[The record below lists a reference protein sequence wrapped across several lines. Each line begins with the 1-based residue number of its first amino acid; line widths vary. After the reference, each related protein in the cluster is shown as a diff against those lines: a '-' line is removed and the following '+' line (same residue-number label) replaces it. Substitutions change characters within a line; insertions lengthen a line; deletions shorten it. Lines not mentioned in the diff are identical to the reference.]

1 MFTIHLMHFSMLIH
15 ISITCFAISS
25 STTSVGGRDY
35 KFRSHSDDK
44 EDLSSTKPRSGPGG
58 SKRSSSGLREAEVST
73 RRHETR
79 DTRDRETGERSN
91 TRDRETGERSN
102 TMERETG
109 ERSERSNTRGR
120 GDTERRQSRQWKNV
134 ATYLNVRWN
143 FEI

>member
-1 MFTIHLMHFSMLIH
+1 MLIH

-79 DTRDRETGERSN
+79 DTRDRETGERS
-91 TRDRETGERSN
+91 ERSK
-102 TMERETG
+102 
-109 ERSERSNTRGR
+109 TRGR

>member
-1 MFTIHLMHFSMLIH
+1 MFTIHLMHFAMLVH
-15 ISITCFAISS
+15 IGITCFAITSS
-25 STTSVGGRDY
+25 NTSVGGRDY

-79 DTRDRETGERSN
+79 DTMDRETGERSN
-91 TRDRETGERSN
+91 TRDRETGD
-102 TMERETG
+102 
-109 ERSERSNTRGR
+109 RSERSNTRGR